1 MNQGMS
7 PGSWLSQFISILLI
21 HRKNIFS
28 VITSFKVK
36 CFLKKKSQKMLFTLC
51 IKYLNKEN
59 RDSVKVFSGLVITL
73 RTKQG
78 RFEN

>member
-1 MNQGMS
+1 
-7 PGSWLSQFISILLI
+7 
-21 HRKNIFS
+21 
-28 VITSFKVK
+28 
-36 CFLKKKSQKMLFTLC
+36 MLFTLC